1 MRVFGLFVTLLL
13 ILVYPAQALE
23 FHVSPAGNDS
33 NPGSAV
39 KPFATIEHARDTVRA
54 WKLANIDAEAVTVWL
69 HKGTYRITSPILFT
83 PQDSGTSQF
92 PVTYSAVA
100 GEKPVVSGGVPI
112 TGWRKHGD
120 NLWVA
125 NVTWAKALPEPFVQ
139 LFVNGKRRNR
149 ARTPNIGSYFYTKR
163 LHYEGSGEAPL
174 CMGMTFKEGNLKP
187 WSSSED
193 AVICLF
199 HNWVNSYNRVGKAD
213 WQRQRLDFTR
223 PAGIFFLSPSVR
235 YYVENLKSA
244 LDSPGEWYL
253 DKTAGL
259 LYYYPMHGEILPKAE
274 VIAPVVKQTLIQLQG
289 VPEAGQYVENIVFK
303 GISFQ
308 HTDADLSREYRHSV
322 QGAETQRGAIVAR
335 RTRNFVIENC
345 ELTRLGEN
353 AISLLEACSHNTV
366 TRCHIHDL
374 GGGGVYLSEQ
384 GPGNTAEWYLTAHN
398 KVDNNF
404 IHDGGYIFR
413 AGCGVFMGATASYN
427 QITHNEICD
436 LSWMGVHMGWSWSSR
451 NPAYTHHNEIA
462 YNHIHHIGN
471 GVLNDIAGIYTLG
484 VSPGTV
490 LHHNLIHDVTRFERG
505 DEGYGGWG
513 IYLDAGSSEMRV
525 ENNIVYNT
533 RDGGLHLHCYEY
545 PYEDQIVNNIFAYAT
560 SPQMARNNS
569 MEPDTFHANLEHNIV
584 YNENKGM
591 YGGGNWAPGSKFT
604 VDNNCYFSE
613 KSKDPDFF
621 GMTFAQW
628 QAAGRDVHS
637 VVADPGFINA
647 RKHDFRLKPNSPALS
662 LGIKPIDM
670 TTVGLRG
677 HASWTK
683 LPRKTAN
690 RKYEKAI
697 APNAKSAGVLFKD
710 FEEYEAGD
718 VPDGAVFADGATS
731 VTVTDMKPASG
742 LRCMRFVD
750 DLTVDVWKPHWYAT
764 RVPGKGALHVQVKVR
779 NDAAS
784 PVSFDLEFRDWP
796 GIGGKY
802 VSGPQLRFLPNGVVQ
817 ACEEGQWNDIGRY
830 KIGEWLAVRIDLS
843 EGKGRANTYTVKLGS
858 NGTPVT
864 GIKFASDDFINFNW
878 IGLAGM
884 ETKPGMFYAD
894 DIRVGRK

>member
-1 MRVFGLFVTLLL
+1 M
-13 ILVYPAQALE
+13 
-23 FHVSPAGNDS
+23 
-33 NPGSAV
+33 
-39 KPFATIEHARDTVRA
+39 
-54 WKLANIDAEAVTVWL
+54 
-69 HKGTYRITSPILFT
+69 
-83 PQDSGTSQF
+83 
-92 PVTYSAVA
+92 
-100 GEKPVVSGGVPI
+100 
-112 TGWRKHGD
+112 
-120 NLWVA
+120 
-125 NVTWAKALPEPFVQ
+125 
-139 LFVNGKRRNR
+139 
-149 ARTPNIGSYFYTKR
+149 
-163 LHYEGSGEAPL
+163 
-174 CMGMTFKEGNLKP
+174 
-187 WSSSED
+187 
-193 AVICLF
+193 
-199 HNWVNSYNRVGKAD
+199 
-213 WQRQRLDFTR
+213 
-223 PAGIFFLSPSVR
+223 
-235 YYVENLKSA
+235 
-244 LDSPGEWYL
+244 
-253 DKTAGL
+253 
-259 LYYYPMHGEILPKAE
+259 
-274 VIAPVVKQTLIQLQG
+274 
-289 VPEAGQYVENIVFK
+289 
-303 GISFQ
+303 
-308 HTDADLSREYRHSV
+308 
-322 QGAETQRGAIVAR
+322 
-335 RTRNFVIENC
+335 
-345 ELTRLGEN
+345 
-353 AISLLEACSHNTV
+353 
-366 TRCHIHDL
+366 

-384 GPGNTAEWYLTAHN
+384 GSGNTAEWYLTAHN

-436 LSWMGVHMGWSWSSR
+436 LSWMGVHMGWSWSGR

-484 VSPGTV
+484 VSTGTV

-545 PYEDQIVNNIFAYAT
+545 PYGNQIVNNIFAYAT
-560 SPQMARNNS
+560 SPQMARNNN

-591 YGGGNWAPGSKFT
+591 YGGSNWAPGSKFT

-637 VVADPGFINA
+637 VVADPGFVNA
-647 RKHDFRLKPNSPALS
+647 RKHDFRLKPNSQALS

-670 TTVGLRG
+670 TTVGLQG
-677 HASWTK
+677 PDWWTK
-683 LPRKTAN
+683 LPKKTIN

-697 APNAKSAGVLFKD
+697 APNAKSAGVLFRD

-750 DLTVDVWKPHWYAT
+750 GPTADVWKPHWYAT
-764 RVPGKGALHVQVKVR
+764 RVPGKGKLRVQVSVR
-779 NDAAS
+779 NDAAN

-817 ACEEGQWNDIGRY
+817 ACEAGQWNDIGQY
-830 KIGEWLAVRIDLS
+830 KLGEWLAVRIDLS

-858 NGTPVT
+858 NGTPIK

-894 DIRVGRK
+894 DIRVERK